1 MRVLIA
7 EDDPSLGDAL
17 QRVLMRAGYAVDW
30 VRTGSHFL
38 LSVVTHHY
46 DFVILDLGFP
56 DASGEELLARLQA
69 KRPTLPVI
77 VVTARDD
84 VRDRVRLLDIGAD
97 DYLVK
102 PFDLDEFM
110 ARIRTVLRR
119 APADDGREK
128 ALSHGPLELLPKRRS
143 ATWNGE
149 PVALTNREFWVLE
162 ALVRKRNQ
170 ILSRGELEDALYGWG
185 EEVDSNAI
193 EVYVHFLRR
202 KFGSGLIRTIRGVG
216 YQLAQLTDD
225 AEAFGPLAPGAHR
238 AELMP

>member
-1 MRVLIA
+1 MRVLVA
-7 EDDPSLGDAL
+7 EDDASLGDAL
-17 QRVLMRAGYAVDW
+17 QRVLMRSGYAVDW

-38 LSVVTHHY
+38 LSVVTHDY

-56 DASGEELLARLQA
+56 DASGDELLGRLRV

-77 VVTARDD
+77 IVTARDD

-110 ARIRTVLRR
+110 ARIRTVQRR
-119 APADDGREK
+119 SPAEGGREG
-128 ALSHGPLELLPKRRS
+128 ALRHGPLELLPKRRS
-143 ATWNGE
+143 ASWNGKT
-149 PVALTNREFWVLE
+149 VALSNREFWMLE
-162 ALVRKRNQ
+162 VLVRKRNQ
-170 ILSRGELEDALYGWG
+170 ILSRSQLEDALYGWG

-202 KFGSGLIRTIRGVG
+202 KFGAGLIRTVRGVG
-216 YQLAQLTDD
+216 YQLAPLT
-225 AEAFGPLAPGAHR
+225 ENV
-238 AELMP
+238 

>member
-17 QRVLMRAGYAVDW
+17 QRILVRSGYAVDW

-38 LSVVTHHY
+38 LSVATHHY

-56 DASGEELLARLQA
+56 DATGEELLGRLQA
-69 KRPTLPVI
+69 RRPDLPVI

-119 APADDGREK
+119 APAEDGREG

-143 ATWNGE
+143 ATWHSE
-149 PVALTNREFWVLE
+149 PVSLTNREFWVLE
-162 ALVRKRNQ
+162 ALVRRRNQ
-170 ILSRGELEDALYGWG
+170 ILSRSELEDALYGWG

-202 KFGSGLIRTIRGVG
+202 KFGPGLIRTVRGVG
-216 YQLAQLTDD
+216 YQLAHLTDNV
-225 AEAFGPLAPGAHR
+225 EAFGHAALGTPVR
-238 AELMP
+238 S

>member
-17 QRVLMRAGYAVDW
+17 QRILVRSGYAVDW

-38 LSVVTHHY
+38 LSVATHHY

-56 DASGEELLARLQA
+56 DATGEELLARLQA

-119 APADDGREK
+119 APADDGREG
-128 ALSHGPLELLPKRRS
+128 ALGHGPLQLLPKRRS
-143 ATWNGE
+143 ATWHGE
-149 PVALTNREFWVLE
+149 PVSLTNREFWVLE

-170 ILSRGELEDALYGWG
+170 ILSRSELEDALYGWG

-202 KFGSGLIRTIRGVG
+202 KFGPGLIRTVRGVG
-216 YQLAQLTDD
+216 YQLGHLAGD
-225 AEAFGPLAPGAHR
+225 APAFGHAALAMARP
-238 AELMP
+238 ELAS